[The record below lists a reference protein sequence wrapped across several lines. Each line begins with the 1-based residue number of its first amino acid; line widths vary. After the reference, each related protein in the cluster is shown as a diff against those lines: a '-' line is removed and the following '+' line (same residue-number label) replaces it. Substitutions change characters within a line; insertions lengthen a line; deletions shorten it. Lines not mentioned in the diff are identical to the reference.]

1 MIININNLLV
11 NIVKK
16 IMNILNRYFFW
27 YLINFF
33 FFLVCGILIDL
44 SEFIENSLLKLVY
57 SKSLFFRERLRK
69 SFDVID
75 S

>member
-1 MIININNLLV
+1 
-11 NIVKK
+11 
-16 IMNILNRYFFW
+16 MNILNKFF
-27 YLINFF
+27 LIFNKFF

-57 SKSLFFRERLRK
+57 SKSLFFCEELRK